1 MSSVQSTSC
10 ATSLLLSNTGQLA
23 RLQYKDLIRP
33 PGVEEGDEEF
43 EEDDEEEQQTLQEQ
57 QLENQEKGK
66 EKAAPTLDS
75 KHRPK
80 CKQGDDDWP
89 WKISQSGNIML
100 DDMLSSA
107 CATDPDRNGVES
119 LASNFHAY
127 GCMEV
132 LERRVCGIYLSF
144 GTPDVNLS

>member
-1 MSSVQSTSC
+1 M
-10 ATSLLLSNTGQLA
+10 
-23 RLQYKDLIRP
+23 
-33 PGVEEGDEEF
+33 EF
-43 EEDDEEEQQTLQEQ
+43 EEDAEEERQTLQEQ
-57 QLENQEKGK
+57 HLEDQEKGK
-66 EKAAPTLDS
+66 EKAAATAVDS

-80 CKQGDDDWP
+80 SGQGDDDWP
-89 WKISQSGNIML
+89 WKISQSGNVML

-132 LERRVCGIYLSF
+132 LERRVCGILLSL
-144 GTPDVNLS
+144 GSLS